1 MVRLMNSLQKCTSE
15 LRKLS
20 SERERAMR
28 HLRLNHK
35 LDQALEAGEE
45 MDILNDAISFLSEY
59 QVMLN
64 AFRIVKN
71 HLALD
76 TD

>member
-1 MVRLMNSLQKCTSE
+1 MNRLQICIIE

-20 SERERAMR
+20 SERERDLR

-45 MDILNDAISFLSEY
+45 MDVLNDAILFLREY
-59 QVMLN
+59 QIILD
-64 AFRIVKN
+64 AFQIVRN

-76 TD
+76 KDA

>member
-1 MVRLMNSLQKCTSE
+1 MDSLQKCTSE

-20 SERERAMR
+20 SERDRDMR

-45 MDILNDAISFLSEY
+45 MDVINDAIFFLSEY

-64 AFRIVKN
+64 
-71 HLALD
+71 LLEL
-76 TD
+76 